1 MALDSRSAVP
11 LYAQL
16 KNILKR
22 EIQQGKY
29 TEQLPTETELMEAF
43 ITSRT
48 TVRQAVSAL
57 VREGVLQKIQGKG
70 TFIASRTANVWLG
83 VLSSL
88 TEVIESMGMKPGIKL
103 LAHGLGRD
111 PRIASMFGH
120 DTYYSV
126 ERLRLADGVPIAVER
141 THYPL
146 EIGRKLEKYDL
157 NKVTLYDVLEKEG
170 VVLDSAEQRITAGL
184 PSDVDAS
191 LLGISC
197 TASVIAAERLT
208 YDPEGQIVGYNV
220 SVFRADRYA
229 FYVKMYRRSG
239 SEPRYVNTAELK
251 E

>member
-88 TEVIESMGMKPGIKL
+88 TEVIEKHVKPGGPGTFVMPGLMKINVVKKPARAARKGINPFTGEEIMIK
-103 LAHGLGRD
+103 AR
-111 PRIASMFGH
+111 PA
-120 DTYYSV
+120 YK
-126 ERLRLADGVPIAVER
+126 AVKIKA
-141 THYPL
+141 L
-146 EIGRKLEKYDL
+146 KK
-157 NKVTLYDVLEKEG
+157 
-170 VVLDSAEQRITAGL
+170 
-184 PSDVDAS
+184 
-191 LLGISC
+191 
-197 TASVIAAERLT
+197 
-208 YDPEGQIVGYNV
+208 
-220 SVFRADRYA
+220 
-229 FYVKMYRRSG
+229 
-239 SEPRYVNTAELK
+239 LK
-251 E
+251 EMVTA